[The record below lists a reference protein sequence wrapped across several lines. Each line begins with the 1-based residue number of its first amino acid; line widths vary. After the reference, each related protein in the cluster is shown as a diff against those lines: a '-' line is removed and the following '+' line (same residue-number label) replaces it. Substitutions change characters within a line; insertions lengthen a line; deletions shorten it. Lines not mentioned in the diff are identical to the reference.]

1 MLHCNEH
8 CECSGVE
15 VGGVWDVSLLE
26 EEEAIL
32 GGGIF
37 MSKVTEKGLRPEC
50 SGAMARDEADE
61 VRSTPIWE
69 DRKDGLRGLMSVAPS
84 LSH

>member
-8 CECSGVE
+8 CERSGVE
-15 VGGVWDVSLLE
+15 AGGVWEVSLLE

-37 MSKVTEKGLRPEC
+37 TSKVTEKGLSPEC
-50 SGAMARDEADE
+50 SGAMARDEVDE

-69 DRKDGLRGLMSVAPS
+69 DRKDGLRGLTSVAPS
-84 LSH
+84 LSR